1 MPQAAIAG
9 SPVSHS
15 LSPVLH
21 TAAYRALGLPDW
33 HYGRIECDED
43 GLAAVLDGLGPDW
56 AGLSLTMPLKRRGL
70 DLSDEATGLADAV
83 GAANTLL
90 LSRTQDG
97 TPWRLAD
104 NTDVGGIVD
113 ALRAAG
119 VASVTGPVAV
129 LGAGGTAQAALAALQ
144 ELDVLEPY
152 VMVRDLGRTRDLQA
166 TADRIGVSPHME
178 HWPTGPGP
186 AADTL
191 AAAELVVSTAPA
203 GAADTL
209 AELPFSAEQTVLDVV
224 YEPWPTALAAAARS
238 AGATVVSGLDLLV
251 HQAVRQV
258 GLMTGHSVEASV
270 LYAAVQVER

>member
-1 MPQAAIAG
+1 MPRAAVAG

-21 TAAYRALGLPDW
+21 SAAYRSLGLHDW
-33 HYGRIECDED
+33 HYGRIECAED
-43 GLAAVLDGLGPDW
+43 GLAGVLDGLGPDW

-70 DLSDEATGLADAV
+70 DLADEATGLADAV

-90 LSRTQDG
+90 ISRGEDG
-97 TPWRLAD
+97 AQWRIAD
-104 NTDVGGIVD
+104 NTDVGGLVD
-113 ALRAAG
+113 ALHAVG
-119 VASVTGPVAV
+119 LTSVTGPVVV

-144 ELDVLEPY
+144 ELGVLDPY
-152 VMVRDLGRTRDLQA
+152 VMARNLGRTRDLQA
-166 TADRIGVSPHME
+166 TADRLGVTPHLE

-191 AAAELVVSTAPA
+191 AAAQLVVSTAPA
-203 GAADTL
+203 GAADAL

-224 YEPWPTALAAAARS
+224 YEPWPTPLAAAAGS

-251 HQAVRQV
+251 HQAARQV
-258 GLMTGHSVEASV
+258 GLMTGHSVAPAV
-270 LYAAVQVER
+270 LAAAVQVER